1 MGAVYRATD
10 TRLHRTVAIKLVAPG
25 LSANPESRAR
35 FEREGRLLASL
46 NHPNVAAIH
55 GMEEFQGVRAL
66 VLEFVEGHTLADVI
80 ARAHSSA
87 GSESPRSRP
96 ADHEGG
102 VAAGRDG
109 TPRALRMDDA
119 LRIARQIAL
128 ALTAAHDKGIVH
140 RDLKPANI
148 KITPT
153 GDVKVLDFGIAKLA
167 ASHDELPIETAATRA
182 AEPTREGT
190 IVGTAAYMS
199 PEQARGQPANKRA
212 DIWAYRLCAV
222 RDARRTPR
230 VRRRHV
236 VRYRRE
242 GDRARAGLGCTASES
257 ARRDPDARPPL
268 PAEEP
273 RRLATGSRRCA
284 VRNCRCVVVAGT
296 RPLRRAR
303 ATKAVADR
311 HRRCDGCRSPCRV
324 GRVDR
329 QRRPRGWSVWSRFGR
344 VRGHV
349 SRQLHSV
356 GWHCGLP

>member
-1 MGAVYRATD
+1 MVHLQPGDTIGPYRIEALVGEGGMGAVYRATD

-80 ARAHSSA
+80 ARAHPSA

-140 RDLKPANI
+140 RDSKPANI

-153 GDVKVLDFGIAKLA
+153 GDVKYLIS
-167 ASHDELPIETAATRA
+167 ASRNLRHHTTNSPLRQPPRGLPSLRVRA
-182 AEPTREGT
+182 PSWG
-190 IVGTAAYMS
+190 
-199 PEQARGQPANKRA
+199 P
-212 DIWAYRLCAV
+212 
-222 RDARRTPR
+222 RRT
-230 VRRRHV
+230 
-236 VRYRRE
+236 
-242 GDRARAGLGCTASES
+242 
-257 ARRDPDARPPL
+257 
-268 PAEEP
+268 
-273 RRLATGSRRCA
+273 
-284 VRNCRCVVVAGT
+284 
-296 RPLRRAR
+296 
-303 ATKAVADR
+303 
-311 HRRCDGCRSPCRV
+311 
-324 GRVDR
+324 
-329 QRRPRGWSVWSRFGR
+329 
-344 VRGHV
+344 
-349 SRQLHSV
+349 
-356 GWHCGLP
+356 